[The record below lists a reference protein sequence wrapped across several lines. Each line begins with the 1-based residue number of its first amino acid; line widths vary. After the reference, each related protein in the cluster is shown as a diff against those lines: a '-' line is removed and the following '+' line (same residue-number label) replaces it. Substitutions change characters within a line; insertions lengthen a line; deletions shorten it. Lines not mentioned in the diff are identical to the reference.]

1 MSPFV
6 AAVED
11 KFGNILVGD
20 TSTVTLTLTHGTFA
34 NGQNSVT
41 VNAVDGIATFN
52 NLVINDPDSYILRA
66 TDANPNLD
74 PGFGPVTVVELP
86 TITTQP
92 TNQVTDA
99 GGSATFTADASGNPA
114 PTVQWQVST
123 DGGATFNDI
132 NGATST
138 TLTLTNVNSSR
149 NNNEYRAVFTV
160 SVNSSPVGTATTNPA
175 ILNTAA
181 PPAVTTQPTN
191 QNAAPGATAT
201 FTAAAS
207 GFPVPGVQWYVNAHD
222 GAGFTLISGATS
234 TTLTLTNVSQ
244 AQNNDSYEAVFT
256 NSSGTITTN
265 PANLTV
271 KSTPT
276 ITWANPADITDG
288 TLLSTTQLNAT
299 ANVPGTFVYSP
310 TAGTLPGVGQHQVL
324 TVTFTP
330 TDSVDYSTTT
340 ATVFVNVANGPST
353 ALLFTQQPPT
363 TAANNAT
370 FSAAVAVQD
379 AAGGTVT
386 GDTSTVTLTLSSG
399 AFAGGGTTVTAQAV
413 NGVATFNNL
422 SIGGTGSYTLTAT
435 DGSLTSAVSNGFFI
449 GTTAYVNFN
458 SDATTF
464 TSQFALNV
472 SGVPGGSNLTW
483 GAANGVKDQ
492 TGGTPGGG
500 VVSTSQTDQTAIYTL
515 TTFDLSDGLI
525 HTISEF
531 VTAPSGTSSGDKL
544 TQIGFV
550 VGNTSGFNAGFSFI
564 SARILG
570 NQTVE
575 FQSGNGTG
583 TTAAS
588 IDNTHVTGTITAGDW
603 LQLVF
608 TTQETGSGSFIGTF
622 SLLDYGPT
630 GVSSPTTVL
639 AAVPY
644 SVTGL
649 TTVGTA
655 SAVSAGFRSI
665 VSESLTT
672 ALEFD
677 NFAVDQPSSVPTV
690 SLSPANKSVRSGN
703 GTTFT
708 AAPTGNSPQTV
719 QWQVSTNGGLTFT
732 NLSNGAP
739 TVASQR

>member
-1 MSPFV
+1 M
-6 AAVED
+6 
-11 KFGNILVGD
+11 
-20 TSTVTLTLTHGTFA
+20 
-34 NGQNSVT
+34 
-41 VNAVDGIATFN
+41 
-52 NLVINDPDSYILRA
+52 
-66 TDANPNLD
+66 
-74 PGFGPVTVVELP
+74 
-86 TITTQP
+86 
-92 TNQVTDA
+92 
-99 GGSATFTADASGNPA
+99 
-114 PTVQWQVST
+114 
-123 DGGATFNDI
+123 
-132 NGATST
+132 
-138 TLTLTNVNSSR
+138 
-149 NNNEYRAVFTV
+149 
-160 SVNSSPVGTATTNPA
+160 
-175 ILNTAA
+175 
-181 PPAVTTQPTN
+181 
-191 QNAAPGATAT
+191 
-201 FTAAAS
+201 
-207 GFPVPGVQWYVNAHD
+207 
-222 GAGFTLISGATS
+222 
-234 TTLTLTNVSQ
+234 
-244 AQNNDSYEAVFT
+244 
-256 NSSGTITTN
+256 
-265 PANLTV
+265 
-271 KSTPT
+271 
-276 ITWANPADITDG
+276 
-288 TLLSTTQLNAT
+288 
-299 ANVPGTFVYSP
+299 
-310 TAGTLPGVGQHQVL
+310 
-324 TVTFTP
+324 
-330 TDSVDYSTTT
+330 
-340 ATVFVNVANGPST
+340 
-353 ALLFTQQPPT
+353 
-363 TAANNAT
+363 
-370 FSAAVAVQD
+370 
-379 AAGGTVT
+379 T
-386 GDTSTVTLTLSSG
+386 GDTSTVTLTLSLG
-399 AFAGGGTTVTAQAV
+399 TFAGGGTTVTAQAV

-422 SIGGTGSYTLTAT
+422 SIAGTGSYTLTAT

-500 VVSTSQTDQTAIYTL
+500 VVSTSQTDQTAIYTP

-603 LQLVF
+603 LQLVL

-655 SAVSAGFRSI
+655 SAVYAGFRSI
-665 VSESLTT
+665 VSENLTPAG

-690 SLSPANKSVRSGN
+690 SLSPASKSVRSGN

-739 TVASQR
+739 YSGVATMTLSISSTTGLNGNLYRAVFTNSAGSVASAAATLSLTGSNNQTFPNVTTQPPNPTIVTSGNNATITAAASGNSTTSNGNLTVVWSVSTDGGATFAP